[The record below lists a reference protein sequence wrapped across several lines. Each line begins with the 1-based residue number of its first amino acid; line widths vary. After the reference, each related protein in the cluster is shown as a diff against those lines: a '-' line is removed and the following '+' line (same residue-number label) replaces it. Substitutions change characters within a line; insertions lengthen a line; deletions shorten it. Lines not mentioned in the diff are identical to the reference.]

1 MGRGEKRASLHYWKK
16 DNRMGTE
23 CAWNRVCVC
32 VVGGVQQI
40 AKSPGQNKRL
50 CKTEVRFPPSRR
62 ASTQSCVVG
71 LLNFAS
77 VIQKYF
83 KISSAM
89 RVPLEARCS
98 PIQPPIQLT
107 RLDAPAPHHM
117 LILICI
123 KAASRCADT
132 PSGGLIIARARCK
145 TRSILM
151 MFFSFVTTVQPST
164 VVLC

>member
-89 RVPLEARCS
+89 RGPFGS
-98 PIQPPIQLT
+98 QMLT
-107 RLDAPAPHHM
+107 D
-117 LILICI
+117 
-123 KAASRCADT
+123 S
-132 PSGGLIIARARCK
+132 
-145 TRSILM
+145 
-151 MFFSFVTTVQPST
+151 TTDST
-164 VVLC
+164 NPT